1 MPQIKDIAAKQLMEG
16 ITGHYAHG
24 EKITF
29 GLVEIKEGTVM
40 PTHRHVQEQITYLL
54 HGELEMEIEG
64 VVYSLTPGSYHVIPS
79 NSWHGARAITAC
91 TVIDVFAPVREDY
104 KRQLLT

>member
-1 MPQIKDIAAKQLMEG
+1 MQQIKDIAPKQLMEG

-24 EKITF
+24 EKMSF

-40 PTHRHVQEQITYLL
+40 PAHQHVHEQITYLL
-54 HGELEMEIEG
+54 EG
-64 VVYSLTPGSYHVIPS
+64 QLDMQIDGMVYSLTPGSYHVIPS